1 MWSFRELEFVI
12 DEKPVPIAEGTM
24 ESAEQD
30 GFDDL
35 VDQVGA
41 LLAENGRLAAS
52 VKTLERTQSG
62 SGELDQLMRRLLAVL
77 DGFERILEVGRD
89 FPDDHA
95 ITNWLRSVESLYFRL
110 KNLLE
115 KFGLFGIEAVGQPVN
130 LDIHE
135 VVEYRPSPDH
145 EPDTVI
151 AVRKRGY
158 VLRGRLLREAKV
170 VVAANERS

>member
-1 MWSFRELEFVI
+1 MWPFHETEFVI
-12 DEKPVPIAEGTM
+12 DETPVPIAGDAIATE
-24 ESAEQD
+24 ERSAA
-30 GFDDL
+30 GDL
-35 VDQVGA
+35 VEQVGA
-41 LLAENGRLAAS
+41 LFAENARLTAS
-52 VKTLERTQSG
+52 VKALERTQSG
-62 SGELDQLMRRLLAVL
+62 SGELDQLMRRMLAVL

-135 VVEYRPSPDH
+135 VVEYRPSSDH

-158 VLRGRLLREAKV
+158 ALRGRLLREAQV